1 MDRPS
6 DLSLARHGRALL
18 DWYDVSARTL
28 PWRLPP
34 GAAAAAGSADPYR
47 VWLSEVMLQQTTVAA
62 VIPYVPASLSRW
74 PAVVDLAA
82 APEAEVM
89 KAWAGLGYYS
99 RARNLKRC
107 AETVATRCGGVFPRS
122 AAELQALPGIGPY
135 TAAAIAAIAFGE
147 PVAVIDGNV
156 ERVAAR
162 LLALDA
168 PVKSEHARVRGL
180 LSAMMPIG
188 RAGDFAQALMDLGA
202 TVCTPKRPACARCP
216 LAAVCA
222 ATAAAASPEA
232 YPVKA
237 PRPDRPL
244 RRGAAFVA
252 RRPDGAVLLR
262 RRPPHGLLGGMTEV
276 PTTEWR
282 VDFDGAAALGA
293 APLPLDWRRLA
304 APATHG
310 FTHFRLA
317 LDVFHGEADASTA
330 PPPGAWWS
338 PPEGIAG
345 EALSTAMRKVI
356 AAACPDLALGR
367 RA

>member
-1 MDRPS
+1 MDPAPDRA
-6 DLSLARHGRALL
+6 LAGHGRALVA
-18 DWYDVSARTL
+18 WYDLHARKL
-28 PWRLPP
+28 PWRRPP
-34 GAAAAAGSADPYR
+34 GAAGAADPYQ
-47 VWLSEVMLQQTTVAA
+47 VWLSEVMLQQTTVAV
-62 VIPYVPASLSRW
+62 VIPYFHAFLNRW
-74 PAVVDLAA
+74 PTVGALAA
-82 APEAEVM
+82 APDEEVM

-107 AETVATRCGGVFPRS
+107 AETVATAHGGVFPRT
-122 AAELQALPGIGPY
+122 AAELQALPGVGPY

-147 PVAVIDGNV
+147 PVAVVDGNV

-168 PVKSEHARVRGL
+168 PVKTELGRVKAL
-180 LSAMMPIG
+180 LQAMMPHG

-202 TVCTPKRPACARCP
+202 TVCSPKRPACALCP
-216 LAAVCA
+216 LAAGCA
-222 ATAAAASPEA
+222 ATRADPAA
-232 YPVKA
+232 YPVKVVK
-237 PRPDRPL
+237 PGRPL

-262 RRPPHGLLGGMTEV
+262 RRPPRGLLGGMTEV

-282 VDFDGAAALGA
+282 ADFDGAAALGA
-293 APLPLDWRRLA
+293 APLTLDWCRLA

-310 FTHFRLA
+310 FTHFLLA
-317 LDVFHGEADASTA
+317 LEVFRGEAAADTA

-338 PPEGIAG
+338 PPDGIAG
-345 EALSTAMRKVI
+345 EALPTAMRKVI

-367 RA
+367 RP